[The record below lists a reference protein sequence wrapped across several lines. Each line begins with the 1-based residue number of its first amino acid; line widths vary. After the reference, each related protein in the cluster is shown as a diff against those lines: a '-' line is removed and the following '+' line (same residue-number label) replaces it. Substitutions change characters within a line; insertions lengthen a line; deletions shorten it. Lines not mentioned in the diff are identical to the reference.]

1 MESDRKCAVRM
12 EEWSWKKK
20 KKTKKERRRRR
31 RRERGGNGKR
41 FVKMRMRMKM
51 KMKHRITPEPLRAVN
66 ENMDNVCRTLKTEG
80 RAVKM

>member
-1 MESDRKCAVRM
+1 MKGEGDEDVEGM
-12 EEWSWKKK
+12 
-20 KKTKKERRRRR
+20 
-31 RRERGGNGKR
+31 GKR
-41 FVKMRMRMKM
+41 FVKTKM